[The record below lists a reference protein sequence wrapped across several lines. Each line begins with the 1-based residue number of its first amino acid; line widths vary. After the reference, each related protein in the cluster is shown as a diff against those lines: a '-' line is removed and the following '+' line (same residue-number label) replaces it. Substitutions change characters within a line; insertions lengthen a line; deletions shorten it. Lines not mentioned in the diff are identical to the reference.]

1 MEAMACCLSQ
11 FSVGVPVHSAV
22 VSVVYMVGDLLVNTP
37 SRLLFP
43 QSAGA
48 A

>member
-11 FSVGVPVHSAV
+11 FSVGVSVHFVV
-22 VSVVYMVGDLLVNTP
+22 VSVMYMVGGLLVNTP